1 MCDQAAID
9 ALTKVLEQ
17 VTLKTQKLNIPTFS
31 GRHTV
36 AGEKTHLSVIGT
48 LLYKRRLKIMLT
60 CPLLRL

>member
-1 MCDQAAID
+1 MGDQAAID

-17 VTLKTQKLNIPTFS
+17 VTLKTQKQKFPLL
-31 GRHTV
+31 V
-36 AGEKTHLSVIGT
+36 ADIAREKTHLSVIGT

>member
-17 VTLKTQKLNIPTFS
+17 VTLKKPRSQKFPLLTADI
-31 GRHTV
+31 